1 MVCDRADRL
10 RLGSGLD
17 PRSEVGPLINEDG
30 RNKVE
35 YYVGVG
41 REEGARVLIGGARAT
56 GPGLERGWYYRPT
69 VLEGVRPGMRV
80 EQEEIFCPVLAVL
93 KVGSLG
99 ETIPASH
106 DVRAGAS

>member
-80 EQEEIFCPVLAVL
+80 EQEEIFGPVLAV
-93 KVGSLG
+93 
-99 ETIPASH
+99 PQA
-106 DVRAGAS
+106 RALDGPHPGN